1 MKKILVILI
10 LTLTSLVV
18 KANDTIPNKVY
29 SMAISKQTMLDALSN
44 AYKFAYFQDL
54 EDYMTEDILFVMEFD
69 SLRIDEFFES
79 KNRISVS
86 LTNFYRQI
94 DYDEY
99 EIYSRQLE
107 SCNYEYLVI
116 CYVYDIDKLAPVSLL
131 FKTNS
136 MGLIYYLVLK

>member
-1 MKKILVILI
+1 MKKIIVIL
-10 LTLTSLVV
+10 LLALTSMAA
-18 KANDTIPNKVY
+18 KATDTISPRGY
-29 SMAISKQTMLDALSN
+29 SMAISKQTMLEALSN
-44 AYKFAYFQDL
+44 AYKFAYFQGL
-54 EDYMTEDILFVMEFD
+54 EDYMTEDVLFVMESD
-69 SLRIDEFFES
+69 SLGSDEFFAS
-79 KNRISVS
+79 RGRISVS

-94 DYDEY
+94 EYDEY

-116 CYVYDIDKLAPVSLL
+116 SYVYDIDKLAPVSLM